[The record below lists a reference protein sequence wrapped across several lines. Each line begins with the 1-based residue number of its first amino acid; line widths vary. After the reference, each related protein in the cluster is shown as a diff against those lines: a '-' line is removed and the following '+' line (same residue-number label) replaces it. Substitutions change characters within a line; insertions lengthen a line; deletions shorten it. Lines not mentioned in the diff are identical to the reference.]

1 MVGVSKTFDQIL
13 KGDFKWLMRA
23 RIRISFEG
31 QITEPVEL
39 HDQFLSNFEHR
50 YYEHVE
56 ENRTAK
62 LITKKDKANIAKNTD
77 KYPNLAFASAI
88 NGLNYTFLAKC
99 LSPRNYNLLLKVIFE
114 LEVFE

>member
-1 MVGVSKTFDQIL
+1 MLPKEYSINFAKTFEQIL

-56 ENRTAK
+56 ESRTAK

-77 KYPNLAFASAI
+77 KYPNLA
-88 NGLNYTFLAKC
+88 LN
-99 LSPRNYNLLLKVIFE
+99 
-114 LEVFE
+114 EVFIGESLSARY

>member
-1 MVGVSKTFDQIL
+1 
-13 KGDFKWLMRA
+13 MRA

-31 QITEPVEL
+31 QITEQVEL

-56 ENRTAK
+56 ESRTAK

-77 KYPNLAFASAI
+77 KYPNLA
-88 NGLNYTFLAKC
+88 LN
-99 LSPRNYNLLLKVIFE
+99 
-114 LEVFE
+114 EVFIGESLSARY